1 MKIVAMIPARYDS
14 ERLPGKLMMDL
25 GGIPIILRTYQN
37 VISSRLFDE
46 VFVITDS
53 QIIYNL
59 INNNGGNVF
68 MSSVKHDNGSDRI
81 AEFASKINSDLILN
95 VQGDEPF
102 IDKSSLEKLISVFID
117 DDKKNIDLASIMQ
130 LITNETDL
138 LSPNNVKVVVDKNNF
153 AIYFSRSVIPFNRSK
168 DKNIKHFKHIGV
180 YAFRKES
187 LLYYYKSKSTTL
199 EKLEKLEQLRFLE
212 NGKKIKMVQTDYKGH
227 GIDVMEDLI
236 NARKILDEKTS

>member
-1 MKIVAMIPARYDS
+1 M
-14 ERLPGKLMMDL
+14 
-25 GGIPIILRTYQN
+25 
-37 VISSRLFDE
+37 
-46 VFVITDS
+46 
-53 QIIYNL
+53 
-59 INNNGGNVF
+59 
-68 MSSVKHDNGSDRI
+68 
-81 AEFASKINSDLILN
+81 ILN

-117 DDKKNIDLASIMQ
+117 DDKKNIDLASLMQ
-130 LITNETDL
+130 LITNETDV

-236 NARKILDEKTS
+236 NARKIIDAKIS